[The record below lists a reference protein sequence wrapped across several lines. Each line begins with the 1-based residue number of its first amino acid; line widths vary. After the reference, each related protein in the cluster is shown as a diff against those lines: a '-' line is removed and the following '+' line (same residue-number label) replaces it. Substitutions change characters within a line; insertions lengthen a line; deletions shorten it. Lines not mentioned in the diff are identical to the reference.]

1 MEIQWK
7 TGLYKPKWTVKSR
20 GSDTF
25 SFAKVAHLLRLISS
39 LRFWTAELKHL
50 NFKKNPDEIYFFI
63 MEKSDFEKKS
73 VTFYKKSFRRND
85 FAFVTVYKGKIVS
98 PKGIFKIF

>member
-25 SFAKVAHLLRLISS
+25 SFAKVAHLLRFTSS
-39 LRFWTAELKHL
+39 LRFWTAEIKHL
-50 NFKKNPDEIYFFI
+50 NFKKNPDEKYFFI
-63 MEKSDFEKKS
+63 MEKNEFEKKIRDIFIQNIFFKKK
-73 VTFYKKSFRRND
+73 VTEKNQNKF
-85 FAFVTVYKGKIVS
+85 S
-98 PKGIFKIF
+98 P